1 MLKKIVVLVISVLFV
16 LATTVAMQP
25 AEFRIARSITVSAP
39 PAVLFAQV
47 NDLHAFQVWNPYAK
61 KDPAMKQ
68 TYEGPPAGVGAAYAW
83 AGNQDVGT
91 GRMTIVES
99 RPDELVRMKL
109 EFLAPFRATNV
120 AEFTF
125 EPDGDDT
132 VVTWSMSGTNDLMGK
147 AIGLMMDMDKMV
159 GGDFEKGLADLEAL
173 AEAGAAR

>member
-1 MLKKIVVLVISVLFV
+1 MLKKIVVLVICVLFV
-16 LATTVAMQP
+16 LATTIAMQP
-25 AEFRIARSITVSAP
+25 AEFRIARSIHVAAP
-39 PAVLFAQV
+39 PAGLFAQV

-99 RPDELVRMKL
+99 RPNDLVRMKL

-125 EPDGDDT
+125 EPEGEGT

-147 AIGLMMDMDKMV
+147 AIGLVMDMDEMV
-159 GGDFEKGLADLEAL
+159 GGDFEKGLADLKAL
-173 AEAGAAR
+173 AEGRAAR

>member
-1 MLKKIVVLVISVLFV
+1 MLKKIVVLVICVLFV
-16 LATTVAMQP
+16 LATTIAMQP
-25 AEFRIARSITVSAP
+25 AEFRIARSITASAP

-68 TYEGPPAGVGAAYAW
+68 TYEGPRAGVGSSYAW
-83 AGNQDVGT
+83 AGNQEVGT

-99 RPDELVRMKL
+99 RPNELVRLKL

-125 EPDGDDT
+125 DPTGDNT

-147 AIGLMMDMDKMV
+147 AIGLVMDMDKMV
-159 GGDFEKGLADLEAL
+159 GGDFEKGLADLKAL
-173 AEAGAAR
+173 AEARAAR